1 MGQDAFAAPA
11 WFSTTLHWLGFGFE
25 AGGVAAIMVALI
37 GSVARAALLMTRGHD
52 WGEVY
57 HVFRTS
63 LARGILLGLEF
74 LIAADIIGTVTVRPT
89 LENLLLLG
97 LIILIRT
104 FLSFALELEITGRWP
119 WQGAEAAKRQVDR
132 PG

>member
-1 MGQDAFAAPA
+1 MGQSAFAAPE
-11 WFSTTLHWLGFGFE
+11 WFDTMLHWLGFGFE
-25 AGGVAAIMVALI
+25 AGGVAAIVLALVA
-37 GSVARAALLMTRGHD
+37 SVVRAGLLVTRGHD
-52 WGEVY
+52 WGDVY

-119 WQGAEAAKRQVDR
+119 WQGAEAAKRQVNR

>member
-1 MGQDAFAAPA
+1 MGQSAFAAPE
-11 WFSTTLHWLGFGFE
+11 WFDTMLHWLGFGFE
-25 AGGVAAIMVALI
+25 AGGVAAIVLALVA
-37 GSVARAALLMTRGHD
+37 SVVRAGLQVTRGHD
-52 WGEVY
+52 WGDVY

-119 WQGAEAAKRQVDR
+119 WQGAEAAKRQVNR